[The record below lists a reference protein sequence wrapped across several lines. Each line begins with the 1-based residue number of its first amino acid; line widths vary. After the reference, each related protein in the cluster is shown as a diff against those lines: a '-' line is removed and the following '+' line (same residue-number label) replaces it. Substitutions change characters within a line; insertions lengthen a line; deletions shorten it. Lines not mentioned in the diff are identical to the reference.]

1 MNITKDSEKIICY
14 IYKMYLERRKNG
26 ESKAESRRFEI
37 DFYKSDKD
45 LSKWYDSDISD
56 CILELARNGYIKV
69 YIGGDFDILDQTIV
83 YMENRFK
90 NGLSDVLDLISKFVP

>member
-1 MNITKDSEKIICY
+1 
-14 IYKMYLERRKNG
+14 MYLERRKNG

-90 NGLSDVLDLISKFVP
+90 NGLSDVLDLISKFVPLSYHLNFQVIFFCH